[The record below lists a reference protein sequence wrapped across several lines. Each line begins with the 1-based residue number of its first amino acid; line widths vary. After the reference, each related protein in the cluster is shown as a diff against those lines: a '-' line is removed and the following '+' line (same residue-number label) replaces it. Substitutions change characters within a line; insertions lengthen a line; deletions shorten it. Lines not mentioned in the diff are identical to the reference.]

1 MQFCLFLPSGSRLN
15 LKSYCSN
22 LFFKKQFQTER
33 VMKKLT
39 CLFAILALFCANM
52 TAQKA
57 NMTAKSVDISPDKKD
72 VTRTIEKVINKK
84 KWELTLKNDVV
95 TNVKIAGKTL
105 GKAYYPKYQA
115 QIDELKVAAY
125 DMQTSSGELGQE
137 VFKLS
142 DYQNSSAPMTEQ
154 EKTATT
160 MIEDA
165 LVQDGL
171 IKEDR
176 FYKLLLT
183 DKQMSVNGKVM
194 SKEVHQKFVN
204 LYYMYSGEQ
213 ACDGCHFK
221 MSTDKAK

>member
-1 MQFCLFLPSGSRLN
+1 
-15 LKSYCSN
+15 
-22 LFFKKQFQTER
+22 

-39 CLFAILALFCANM
+39 FLLLILVAFSTKM
-52 TAQKA
+52 IAQSA
-57 NMTAKSVDISPDKKD
+57 NMTAKSVEVSPDKRH
-72 VTRTIEKVINKK
+72 VTRTVEKVIDKK
-84 KWELTLKNDVV
+84 KWELTLKDDVV

-105 GKAYYPKYQA
+105 GKAYYGKYQS
-115 QIDELKVAAY
+115 QIDQLKVAAY

-142 DYQNSSAPMTEQ
+142 EYQNSSAPMSEQ
-154 EKTATT
+154 EKNATN

-165 LVQDGL
+165 LVQDAL

-176 FYKLLLT
+176 FYKLVLT
-183 DKQMSVNGKVM
+183 EKQMTVNGKVM

-204 LYYMYSGEQ
+204 LYYTYSGEQ
-213 ACDGCHFK
+213 ACEGCRFK